1 MDPQVQCGLCLYC
14 NSLLETVDGH
24 KRTSLV
30 AKAVSP
36 LVDTAWF
43 LALEYFLLNF
53 VGVKTVLFCKD
64 DILKNRYNYYL
75 NVGSAQ
81 QTV

>member
-1 MDPQVQCGLCLYC
+1 MHPQVQCGLCLYC

-30 AKAVSP
+30 AKAASP

-43 LALEYFLLNF
+43 LALEYSLLDF

-64 DILKNRYNYYL
+64 DILKNRYNI
-75 NVGSAQ
+75 
-81 QTV
+81 